1 MSEEAIAAILA
12 LVVGLLPV
20 LLVGLIIVAFVLAA
34 LLLFLFI
41 HILEQPIRCWFYY
54 ASVILDVVVLVPLW
68 LISLV
73 AMNTEPELW
82 TQAQVPVLIFSG
94 VLLVPTVILNYVCQK
109 VKQKQDA

>member
-20 LLVGLIIVAFVLAA
+20 LLVGLIIVAFVLAV
-34 LLLFLFI
+34 LLLVWFL
-41 HILEQPIRCWFYY
+41 HIFEQPIRCWFYY

-94 VLLVPTVILNYVCQK
+94 VLLAPTVILNYVCQR
-109 VKQKQDA
+109 VKQKQNA